1 MTDQTTDTPQ
11 VQAPQPNLQLTLSVE
26 AVNVILSAL
35 GKLPT
40 ESGVF
45 PLRMMIAEQAQAQLN
60 ALVAQQSD
68 DSGDSGAST
77 ADSSTDTAGE

>member
-1 MTDQTTDTPQ
+1 MTDQTQNESTEKE
-11 VQAPQPNLQLTLSVE
+11 QAQPILQLALSLD

-60 ALVAQQSD
+60 ELAAAQQP
-68 DSGDSGAST
+68 
-77 ADSSTDTAGE
+77 ADTEDTE